1 MPIFA
6 YKGLDRA
13 GKEVKGDLNTDSII
27 TAKQKVRGMGIM
39 LTDIREQRAST
50 GGGGGASSFSLA
62 KFKNRVSVEDLAL
75 MTRQFATLI
84 RAKIP
89 VAEALHALVEQ
100 VDSET
105 LRLVM
110 SQVRQKVTEGSSL
123 ADALGD
129 HPKIFDHIYVNMV
142 SAGEA
147 SGTLEIVLLRLADFT
162 EAQMKLRN
170 KIKGAMTYPVI
181 MGIFGFVMMMVI
193 FIFVTPKIAKIFLS
207 RKMELPIQTKLSIAL
222 SNFLVSYWWLVIVGI
237 IGGAYLFRRYVRS
250 TSGKARWD
258 SLILKL
264 PIVGLLTKM
273 INVSRFCST
282 LATLLNSGVPILAA
296 LNIVKNLIPNVHMRE
311 AVEKARLSVSEGAS
325 LTGPLIASGHFPALV
340 THMIRLGEKSG
351 ELEPM
356 LKIVSENYEEQV
368 ESKIG
373 GLTSILEPIMMV
385 LMGCAVGF
393 IVFSVV
399 VPMMSMNSVR

>member
-1 MPIFA
+1 MPIYA

-13 GKEVKGDLNTDSII
+13 GKEVKGTLNTDSII
-27 TAKQKVRGMGIM
+27 SAKQKIRQGGVM
-39 LTDIREQRAST
+39 LVDIKEQRSQAS
-50 GGGGGASSFSLA
+50 GGSASLLA
-62 KFKNRVSVEDLAL
+62 RLNSRVTVEDLAL

-84 RAKIP
+84 KAKIP
-89 VAEALHALVEQ
+89 VAEALAALVEQ
-100 VDSET
+100 VDNET
-105 LRLVM
+105 LRVVM
-110 SQVRQKVTEGSSL
+110 SEVRQKVNEGASL
-123 ADALGD
+123 ADALAA
-129 HPKIFDHIYVNMV
+129 HPKIFTSVYANMV

-181 MGIFGFVMMMVI
+181 MAFFGFVMMNVI
-193 FIFVTPKIAKIFLS
+193 FIFVIPKIAKIFVS
-207 RKMELPIQTKLSIAL
+207 MKKELPLQTKLCIWISD
-222 SNFLVSYWWLVIVGI
+222 FLQNYWWAVILGMIGSWYLFQRYIRTPRGEAQWHGLLLRLPI
-237 IGGAYLFRRYVRS
+237 IG
-250 TSGKARWD
+250 
-258 SLILKL
+258 I
-264 PIVGLLTKM
+264 LTKM

-296 LNIVKNLIPNVHMRE
+296 MSIVKNLIPNVHMKD
-311 AVEKARLSVSEGAS
+311 AIEKARISVSEGAT

-356 LKIVSENYEEQV
+356 LKIVSENYEDQV

-373 GLTSILEPIMMV
+373 GLTSVLEPIMMV
-385 LMGCAVGF
+385 GLGLGVAF
-393 IVFSVV
+393 IVFAVV
-399 VPMMSMNSVR
+399 VPMMSLNSVR